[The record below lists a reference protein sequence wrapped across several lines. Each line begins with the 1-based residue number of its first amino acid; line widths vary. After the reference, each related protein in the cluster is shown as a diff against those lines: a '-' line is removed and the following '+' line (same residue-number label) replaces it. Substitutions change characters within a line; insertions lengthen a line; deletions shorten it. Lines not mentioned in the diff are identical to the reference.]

1 MSRSLKFSIVMT
13 LIWMLLSTVTI
24 LNLVYIEYPEVGSDF
39 WFVFIRTFALF
50 TVLPLAIAWGGWWVI
65 KK

>member
-13 LIWMLLSTVTI
+13 LVWMLLSTVVI
-24 LNLVYIEYPEVGSDF
+24 FNLVYIEYPEVGSIF
-39 WFVFIRTFALF
+39 WLVFIRTLALF
-50 TVLPLAIAWGGWWVI
+50 SILPLVIGWGSWWVI